1 MRPSIEWLEP
11 RTLCSTAQ
19 QTVGSPAPLA
29 APSGLTADV
38 QPSDVQLRWTD
49 NATVAGGY
57 RVLRSMDVGAF
68 ELIATVHG
76 RRASAFSDKSVKP
89 GQAYAYEVQA
99 YYGRRVSAYADPVA
113 VTIPTSVSAAPL
125 PLGVSIATRFG
136 DELTVTVSGTRHSI
150 VLSQSGET
158 VSVDV
163 DGEIYAEPL
172 PTAGVFVYTR
182 GGRNAV
188 AVGPSVSVRTT
199 IETID
204 NARTIVTSAG
214 SNVSAWIDS
223 TDAFSG
229 TGDVHR
235 VGRFAGGVSKSAG
248 ASLPEP
254 SDAGATTTVNLS
266 LWGTG
271 PVASDVNQGSVGDC
285 YFLASLAAFAGAN
298 PVVLT
303 YSAVDMGDGT
313 YVVRFQS
320 RRGESYVRVNGDMAT
335 GPFGGY
341 MFAHPGPNNT
351 LWAMVLEKA
360 LAFYRTRANTYSSLS
375 SGWMDEAYAD
385 FGVKSA
391 NFVPSASSEN
401 AFYGM
406 VTADLSNGE
415 AVTLTT
421 FDSPPDL
428 LPDHTYT
435 LVSASADASGVTH
448 YVVRNPWG
456 SAGDGLEDSQ
466 GYATL
471 SFAQVIANFEF
482 GYQAV
487 S

>member
-1 MRPSIEWLEP
+1 MRPRIECLEP

-19 QTVGSPAPLA
+19 QAVGSPAPLA
-29 APSGLTADV
+29 APSALTADV

-57 RVLRSMDVGAF
+57 RVLRSTNGGAF
-68 ELIATVHG
+68 DSIATVHG
-76 RRASAFSDKSVKP
+76 RRASAFSDKSVQP

-99 YYGRRVSAYADPVA
+99 YYGRRVSACSDPVA
-113 VTIPTSVSAAPL
+113 VTVPTPLAAAPL
-125 PLGVSIATRFG
+125 PLGVTFATRFG

-150 VLSQSGET
+150 VLSQDGT
-158 VSVDV
+158 TLSVDV
-163 DGEIYAEPL
+163 DGESYAEPL
-172 PTAGVFVYTR
+172 PAAGVFVYTR

-188 AVGPSVSVRTT
+188 AVDPSVSVRTT

-204 NARTIVTSAG
+204 NARTTVTSAG

-235 VGRFAGGVSKSAG
+235 VGRFAGGVSKGAG
-248 ASLPEP
+248 ASLPDP
-254 SDAGATTTVNLS
+254 SDAGVTATANLS

-271 PVASDVNQGSVGDC
+271 PVESDVNQGSVGDC
-285 YFLASLAAFAGAN
+285 YFLASLAAFAGTN
-298 PVVLT
+298 PSVLT
-303 YSAVDMGDGT
+303 ESAVDMGDGT
-313 YVVRFQS
+313 YAVQFQS
-320 RRGESYVRVNGDMAT
+320 RRGDTYVRVNGDMAT

-341 MFAHPGPNNT
+341 MFAHPGPNDT
-351 LWAMVLEKA
+351 MWAMVLEKA

-385 FGVKSA
+385 FGMKSA
-391 NFVPSASSEN
+391 NFVPSAGTDS

-406 VTADLSNGE
+406 VTADLANGE

-456 SAGDGLEDSQ
+456 YAGDELEDSQ

-471 SFAQVIANFEF
+471 TFAQVIANFEF
-482 GYQAV
+482 GYQ
-487 S
+487 SIS